1 MFAFT
6 KFKSCITPIFS
17 LLFIFGCSQ
26 MVAQYDDEVW
36 PEVMPQAIPSA
47 PAFSLLG
54 VNPETVT
61 RPSDVKSFKVDWR
74 IKNYK
79 VAPDLAFEAQPIW
92 WLHTRKKGP
101 DAYRNA
107 SPFARMVSTASFSLA
122 TAKLDN
128 VNHLAYAIKFNIYK
142 EHDPFLQGEFIEQKE
157 EELFYDLDPIDL
169 QIDSIQSVYSLT
181 TSPQAK
187 RELEQQLAALKSEK
201 KMLTRMK
208 MDEVAEEAVDL
219 DAQNWNMD
227 MVDVAFGRVFKYNN
241 GGIDSLKF
249 DGAGFGIWINAA
261 KRAGKHGLVTGLIK
275 VNKVGINTDVML
287 GASYRFGSKKYNFFA
302 EMVYKYV
309 GNNFDN
315 GFDIDEEFGNLYEED
330 LGNAWYEYGEGEGF
344 SAWSVS
350 YGGDFR
356 LSKNVLL
363 NFAIRT
369 ELANG
374 FNFDRL
380 IPVANLVCLMN

>member
-1 MFAFT
+1 MQT
-6 KFKSCITPIFS
+6 LKSQPLRIIPVFVFLLVFGYSPI
-17 LLFIFGCSQ
+17 I
-26 MVAQYDDEVW
+26 AQYDNETW
-36 PEVMPQAIPSA
+36 PEVLPQAIPSA

-74 IKNYK
+74 LKNYK

-101 DAYRNA
+101 RAYRDA
-107 SPFARMVSTASFSLA
+107 SNFGRMLSTASFSLA

-128 VNHLAYAIKFNIYK
+128 VNHLAYAIKFNVYK
-142 EHDPFLQGEFIEQKE
+142 EHDPFLQSDFMDMKE
-157 EELFYDLDPIDL
+157 EELIADLTPL
-169 QIDSIQSVYSLT
+169 EFQIDSLQLIYSRT

-187 RELEQQLAALKSEK
+187 QELEQQLASLKSEK

-208 MDEVAEEAVDL
+208 MDEVADEAVDF
-219 DAQNWNMD
+219 DAHNWNMD

-249 DGAGFGIWINAA
+249 DGAGFGLWVNAA
-261 KRAGKHGLVTGLIK
+261 KRAGKHGLVTGLFKI
-275 VNKVGINTDVML
+275 NKIGINTDLML
-287 GASYRFGSKKYNFFA
+287 GGSYRFGSKKYNFFA
-302 EMVYKYV
+302 ELVYKYI
-309 GNNFDN
+309 GNSFDN
-315 GFDIDEEFGNLYEED
+315 GFDEDEEFGDLYTED
-330 LGNAWYEYGEGEGF
+330 LGNAWYEYGEGEGY
-344 SAWSVS
+344 SAWAIS

-356 LSKNVLL
+356 LGKNVLL

-369 ELANG
+369 ELASG
-374 FNFDRL
+374 FTFDRL
-380 IPVANLVCLMN
+380 LPVANLVCLMN